1 MQTAFWRCF
10 LAEDRVYSERDRKR
24 EWTDIMQ
31 HLGCGG
37 SGCCKFTSCHYH
49 GVDVTS
55 HWAGRGRHNK
65 CKHLQGKVD
74 YSKHARLARAWAST
88 TLAVI
93 GVGAGGDRGDRSPHF
108 QDWGDNPPLFFRR
121 VCNFELSVT
130 APPAARAM
138 QGLSNRHA
146 LCVESL
152 SLIYAEGHTYM
163 HTHTL

>member
-108 QDWGDNPPLFFRR
+108 QDWGDTPLFFRR
-121 VCNFELSVT
+121 VCNAYLWCITLGLRLRTVCQCIMT

-138 QGLSNRHA
+138 QGLSNRRA
-146 LCVESL
+146 LCVE
-152 SLIYAEGHTYM
+152 IPRD
-163 HTHTL
+163 